1 MGKIDKKREVIT
13 KKLYKKVFTS
23 DLYCDKINIIY
34 KNSIKILKNM
44 WKKYDFVY
52 RFLINFRV

>member
-52 RFLINFRV
+52 RFLINFRL

>member
-34 KNSIKILKNM
+34 KNSIKILKNL